1 MGDWLQID
9 NFPSLVIVL
18 VWELKP
24 CFEFKFQMQS
34 LLIMGKKRWKAH
46 IIGKLAKN
54 FDNNLQNSQLERAKT
69 SNVWKTEAY
78 GSQNHDP
85 SKLGNNLRTN
95 FQKDNMVCAVCG
107 GGCKGQE
114 QNDACCRNRH
124 ILSQWYFL

>member
-54 FDNNLQNSQLERAKT
+54 FDNNLQNSQL
-69 SNVWKTEAY
+69 
-78 GSQNHDP
+78 
-85 SKLGNNLRTN
+85 
-95 FQKDNMVCAVCG
+95 
-107 GGCKGQE
+107 
-114 QNDACCRNRH
+114 
-124 ILSQWYFL
+124 